1 MPKKSTKK
9 ITKKVETKS
18 KSRTTSVGTAK
29 QMVRT
34 VAKPKKT
41 VSKTVVSRKLEAS
54 KKPKSR
60 PISVGTTKPAPKV
73 PEVKSDL
80 VKKYRSGAKD
90 TGSVA
95 VQVALLTDRINA
107 LAKHLSKHI
116 HDFDSKRGLLI
127 LVGKRR
133 RLLNYLRKTDEKVY
147 TKLVKD
153 LKLKK

>member
-9 ITKKVETKS
+9 IIKKAAPKKNV
-18 KSRTTSVGTAK
+18 
-29 QMVRT
+29 VRT

-41 VSKTVVSRKLEAS
+41 VTKTVVSRKLKTPVADIKTA
-54 KKPKSR
+54 KKPVSA
-60 PISVGTTKPAPKV
+60 KPAPKV